1 MAKGRVLH
9 ILSQRPLLTGSGVTL
24 DAIVRHAARAGWE
37 QRVVVGVPHGERPTV
52 GELPAEHIHPLHFGA
67 DKLDFPVP
75 GMSDVMPYESS
86 VFSKLEPRQIE
97 NYLGAWREHLDD
109 VLHEFRPDVI
119 HAHHAWLLA
128 SMLKDLAPSVP
139 VLVHGHG
146 TDLRQLELCKH
157 LAEEVRLGVR
167 RNERFAVL
175 HSEHAEAYGT
185 RLELEQQRLH
195 VIGAGYREE
204 IFHSGGRN
212 HESGPTILY
221 AGKYSHAKGLPWLL
235 DAVERLSVLL
245 PEVTLH
251 VAGTGSGQEA
261 ELLRAR
267 MQGMNCVKLHG
278 QVDQKQLAELMRNT
292 SVFVLP
298 SFYEGLPLVLV
309 EAVACGCRLVATDT
323 PGVVHDLAP
332 QLGEAIELVRLPRL
346 EGPDT
351 PVQADLPEF
360 TNDLEAALHRALHKG
375 PLPDD
380 LELKPFTW
388 NAVFQRVEHIWL
400 ELKTRAA
407 PLQRSLGEV
416 GTPGDQA

>member
-9 ILSQRPLLTGSGVTL
+9 LLSQRPLLTGSGITL
-24 DAIVRHAARAGWE
+24 DAIVRHAAAEGWE
-37 QRVVVGVPHGERPTV
+37 QRVVVGVPHGESSSVGDLPT
-52 GELPAEHIHPLHFGA
+52 EHIHPLHFGG
-67 DKLDFPVP
+67 DGLDFHVP
-75 GMSDVMPYESS
+75 GMSDVMPYNSS
-86 VFSKLEPRQIE
+86 VFSKLSSQQLET
-97 NYLGAWREHLDD
+97 YLGAWRGHLEQ
-109 VLHEFRPDVI
+109 VLNSFDPDII
-119 HAHHAWLLA
+119 HAHHAWMMA
-128 SMLKDLAPSVP
+128 SLLKDLAPEIP

-146 TDLRQLELCKH
+146 TDLRQMELCGH

-175 HSEHAEAYGT
+175 HSEHASAYGS
-185 RLELEQQRLH
+185 RLELEEHRLH
-195 VIGAGYREE
+195 VVGAGYREE

-212 HESGPTILY
+212 HDRAPTILY
-221 AGKYSHAKGLPWLL
+221 AGKYSHSKGLPWLL
-235 DAVERLSVLL
+235 DAVARLIELI
-245 PEVTLH
+245 PEVELH
-251 VAGTGSGQEA
+251 VAGTGTGEEA

-267 MQGMNCVKLHG
+267 MEGMNCVRLHG
-278 QVDQKQLAELMRNT
+278 QVDQKQLADLMRNA

-332 QLGEAIELVRLPRL
+332 NLGEAIELVKLPRL

-351 PVQADLPEF
+351 PVQADLPRF
-360 TNDLEAALHRALHKG
+360 TDDLEAALHRAIHKG

-388 NAVFQRVEHIWL
+388 NAVFQRVENIWL
-400 ELKTRAA
+400 ELKK
-407 PLQRSLGEV
+407 
-416 GTPGDQA
+416 